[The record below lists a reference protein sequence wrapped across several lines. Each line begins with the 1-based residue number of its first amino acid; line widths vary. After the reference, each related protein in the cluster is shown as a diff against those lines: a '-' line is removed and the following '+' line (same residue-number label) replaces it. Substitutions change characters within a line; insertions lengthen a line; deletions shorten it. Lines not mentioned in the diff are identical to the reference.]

1 MVDPFN
7 LRRFVEAQD
16 PVYEQVLS
24 ELSHGRKTSHW
35 MWFVFPQISGLGVS
49 DMARRF
55 SISSLDE
62 AKAYLSHSV
71 LGRRLAE
78 CTSLVLAT
86 EGKTIHEI
94 LGPLD
99 NIKFRS
105 CMTLFGHAAGDSDL
119 FEKVL
124 KKYFS
129 GEPDALTLVR
139 IRELGS

>member
-16 PVYEQVLS
+16 PVYERVLS
-24 ELSHGRKTSHW
+24 ELRHGRKTSHW
-35 MWFVFPQISGLGVS
+35 MWFVFPQIAGLGVS

-94 LGPLD
+94 LGRPD
-99 NIKFRS
+99 DIKFRS
-105 CMTLFGHAAGDSDL
+105 CMTLFGRAADSDF
-119 FEKVL
+119 FEKAL

>member
-55 SISSLDE
+55 SISSLDQ
-62 AKAYLSHSV
+62 AKAYLSHPV
-71 LGRRLAE
+71 LGPRLAE

-94 LGPLD
+94 LGSPD
-99 NIKFRS
+99 DIKFRS
-105 CMTLFGHAAGDSDL
+105 CMTLFGRVAADSDF
-119 FEKVL
+119 FEKAL